1 MTDELLSLFSL
12 SLSLSSLIL
21 CCNIIATIQS
31 MVLTVSRDLML
42 FDNEVVRNWLLVDKD
57 GFFLSPLALTCYCL
71 MCSLLRFLF
80 LFFSFFPSQG
90 VSLSTKRSLLPFLL
104 LWFRMK

>member
-12 SLSLSSLIL
+12 FLSLSSLIL

-42 FDNEVVRNWLLVDKD
+42 FDNEVVRSWLLVDKD
-57 GFFLSPLALTCYCL
+57 GFFLSPLALT
-71 MCSLLRFLF
+71 
-80 LFFSFFPSQG
+80 
-90 VSLSTKRSLLPFLL
+90 
-104 LWFRMK
+104 